1 MAGKRRTDIDT
12 DHIEPIK
19 VRIPQPQRI
28 AASKSGMVSTAHFE
42 ATRAGIHVLEEGG
55 NAVDAAVAS
64 AFALGVCEP
73 QASGLAGQTMML
85 VHHGREDRTFAL
97 DGSSRAPNRAV
108 IEALAEKSARRLGYM
123 ASTVPSTPATL
134 AYVLER
140 YGRLPLELVLTPAIR
155 LAREG
160 YRITRLQSRL
170 QARELK
176 SFAKGNAGALFL
188 KGGVKPYPVGAL
200 FQQPRLAQTLEH
212 LAREGIEDF
221 YQGEI
226 ANSIHRDMERNN
238 GFIQKDDLANIPWPI
253 EREALSC
260 RFSGMQVLTMPP
272 PGAGRTLVEMLNI
285 LKSFPAKDRNPDNPK
300 GALLLAEVIRQAQ
313 VDRRDRPFDP
323 NFYPQ
328 VHDRKMVS
336 MKYAKDVAGQISSR
350 VKTSGETTH
359 LSVMDN
365 EGNVVALTQSI
376 ERVYGAK
383 VATNELGFL
392 YNNYMSAFEYEDMT
406 HPYYLR
412 PNGVPWASVAPTV
425 ILKSGK
431 PWLAIGS
438 PGSDRITSTIAQ
450 ILIRLAYQSPF
461 DAVAAPRL
469 HCTYDGKV
477 SLEASYMRDDIP
489 KALKK
494 EGFTID
500 IREPMSFYLGC
511 VQLVLAENGEFIG
524 VADPRRDG
532 SAGGPEVRE

>member
-1 MAGKRRTDIDT
+1 MAGKRRTDTDT

-28 AASKSGMVSTAHFE
+28 AASKTGMVSTAHFE
-42 ATRAGIHVLEEGG
+42 ATRAGVHMLEEGG

-85 VHHGREDRTFAL
+85 VHYGREDRTVAL

-108 IEALAEKSARRLGYM
+108 IEALTEKSARRLGYK

-134 AYVLER
+134 VYALER
-140 YGRLPLELVLTPAIR
+140 YGRLPLDRVLIPAIR

-170 QARELK
+170 QSRELK
-176 SFAKGNAGALFL
+176 SFARGNAGPLFL
-188 KGGVKPYPVGAL
+188 KGGVKAYPVGAL
-200 FQQPRLAQTLEH
+200 FQQPQLAQTLQH
-212 LAREGIEDF
+212 LSREGIEDF
-221 YQGEI
+221 YQGQI
-226 ANSIHRDMERNN
+226 ADTIHRDMERNG
-238 GFIQKDDLANIPWPI
+238 GFIQRDDLANIPWPL
-253 EREALSC
+253 EREPLVC

-272 PGAGRTLVEMLNI
+272 PGSGRTLVEMLNI
-285 LKSFPAKDRNPDNPK
+285 LKRFPSKDRNPDSPQ

-313 VDRRDRPFDP
+313 LDRRDRPFDP

-328 VHDRKMVS
+328 VQDRRMVS
-336 MKYAKDVAGQISSR
+336 MKYAKDVAEQISSR
-350 VKTSGETTH
+350 IKAGGETTH

-376 ERVYGAK
+376 ERVFGAK
-383 VATNELGFL
+383 VATRELGFL
-392 YNNYMSAFEYEDMT
+392 YNNYMNAFEYEDMT

-425 ILKSGK
+425 IMRSGK

-469 HCTYDGKV
+469 HCTYTGKV
-477 SLEASYMRDDIP
+477 SLEASCMRDDIP

-494 EGFTID
+494 EGYTID

-532 SAGGPEVRE
+532 SAGGPEV